1 MARKLVKYLQTLF
14 LYKYADDTLS
24 NLNFEVE
31 FDWRHHTS
39 IKSYNLSKSFFF
51 SGDQLKTQQVEEMLS
66 TLNSTTRPL
75 SSLINSTN
83 ISAFNSTEGNNNNEN
98 KKSDNIT
105 DKNGMSIK

>member
-1 MARKLVKYLQTLF
+1 M
-14 LYKYADDTLS
+14 
-24 NLNFEVE
+24 
-31 FDWRHHTS
+31 
-39 IKSYNLSKSFFF
+39 
-51 SGDQLKTQQVEEMLS
+51 KTQQVEEMLS

-105 DKNGMSIK
+105 DKNGMLMCVSVTLLHKISKINIKFKQHCFLKPYHNNLQNNS